1 MLLYPEKFLRLVN
14 EYYNKRRACVSPA
27 MGERLAA
34 AALEEKNGRILK
46 DIVKKGC

>member
-1 MLLYPEKFLRLVN
+1 MKSRAQQTLR
-14 EYYNKRRACVSPA
+14 RRACVSPA